1 MILQHYDNLKFCFT
15 VYVYL
20 KMAKVALLAYVQQFL
35 FYQES
40 LVLQAKEYTTATPT
54 PGIRL
59 LKHCDILQDKNMW
72 MAGFLYTT
80 LPEHNAQVHVGSK
93 ATVHRQTCDCFG
105 YALVFSTVSALIQ

>member
-20 KMAKVALLAYVQQFL
+20 KMAKVALLVYVQQFL
-35 FYQES
+35 FYQKS
-40 LVLQAKEYTTATPT
+40 LELQAKEYTTAMPT
-54 PGIRL
+54 PGIRI

-72 MAGFLYTT
+72 MARFLYTT
-80 LPEHNAQVHVGSK
+80 LPEHNAQVGSK
-93 ATVHRQTCDCFG
+93 ATVHSQTRDCFG